1 MMPWIELI
9 LFTDFM
15 RNFITV
21 KTRDFS
27 QLYYEQT
34 PPSWRIFQ
42 IIRAITKKKE
52 RACTMF
58 LSVKIKLPIDIDC
71 YLYYC
76 PLRGNEVKPLT
87 VG

>member
-1 MMPWIELI
+1 
-9 LFTDFM
+9 
-15 RNFITV
+15 
-21 KTRDFS
+21 
-27 QLYYEQT
+27 
-34 PPSWRIFQ
+34 
-42 IIRAITKKKE
+42 
-52 RACTMF
+52 MF